1 MNFIKIFKHPLMTP
15 IKAAG
20 AMILSRTNATA
31 LATLHTGQKLRVDLG
46 STVGRSIYLRGV
58 YEHEVE
64 NCIRR
69 CLNIGD
75 TFIDVGSNVG
85 YFSIIASQLVGEAG
99 FVYAFEPHKK
109 VFNLLKESVKV
120 NSANNVEIAEIA
132 LWDEKTELSF
142 EDKLNSA
149 FSYITPHRDDSASS
163 KIQAMTF
170 DDYISTKKLSSSVK
184 LIKIDVEGAEFKV
197 ISGMKETIDRV
208 HPDFIIELQNWS
220 LSRFSS
226 EIKDIV
232 NFFTTRSYST
242 YNLSHVLLKSEEEA
256 MKTLEESAVK
266 NLLFKRDLSNNN

>member
-1 MNFIKIFKHPLMTP
+1 MTP

-31 LATLHTGQKLRVDLG
+31 LATLYTGQKLKVDLG

-58 YEHEVE
+58 YENEVE

-69 CLNIGD
+69 CLNVGD

-99 FVYAFEPHKK
+99 FVYAFEPHEK
-109 VFNLLKESVKV
+109 VFNLLKESVKI
-120 NSANNVEIAEIA
+120 NFANNVEISEIA

-142 EDKLNSA
+142 EYKLNSA
-149 FSYITPHRDDSASS
+149 FSYIIPNLDNSVSS
-163 KIQAMTF
+163 KIQAISF
-170 DDYISTKKLSSSVK
+170 DDYISTKKEFSVK

-197 ISGMKETIDRV
+197 ISGMKETIDRF
-208 HPDFIIELQNWS
+208 HPDFIVELVNWS

-226 EIKDIV
+226 EIKDIF
-232 NFFTTRSYST
+232 NFFTERGYSI
-242 YNLSHVLLKSEEEA
+242 YNLSHVLLKSEAEA
-256 MKTLEESAVK
+256 IQTLEQSVIK
-266 NLLFKRDLSNNN
+266 NLLFKNTSLKQKPN